1 MDAPA
6 SRGAGQ
12 ETGRVQ
18 QTELCHRLGRTHD
31 GNPKGREGLNTACPN
46 PAVHALHWPMRGCIV
61 LSRRFEMPRGSWRGF
76 LRLFLV
82 SCPIYLSPATT
93 RTKPIR
99 LHQVWQPAPADVD
112 ED

>member
-46 PAVHALHWPMRGCIV
+46 PAVHALHSRDV
-61 LSRRFEMPRGSWRGF
+61 LAAGLAALPEGRDTADAQRAQRMLDSLAQGDPLGPDRKST
-76 LRLFLV
+76 RLNSSHV
-82 SCPIYLSPATT
+82 SIS
-93 RTKPIR
+93 
-99 LHQVWQPAPADVD
+99 
-112 ED
+112 